1 MATPFQTAL
10 NVAGGMRQ
18 SSPQAV
24 IPKIQPPVPP
34 VVKTVSASSLKPK
47 NPVGQIAQPAA
58 VGRAMNKAIK
68 NTNVYR

>member
-1 MATPFQTAL
+1 MSTPFQTAL

-18 SSPQAV
+18 SSPKAV
-24 IPKIQPPVPP
+24 IPKPVAPPAPQ
-34 VVKTVSASSLKPK
+34 TVSSSSFKPK